1 MVATMKRY
9 TVRYERDEAGWWVA
23 SVKGVR
29 GCHTQGRTLEEA
41 RRRIEEALSLSV
53 TDAAAAVLVDE
64 VRLPREI
71 RRTLARSHAARGR
84 AEREQQKARAATTAA
99 VRLLRQRLKVSVR
112 DAGAL
117 LGLSYQRVQ
126 QLG

>member
-1 MVATMKRY
+1 MKRY

-41 RRRIEEALSLSV
+41 RRRIRDALGLSV
-53 TDAAAAVLVDE
+53 ADAAAAVLVDA

-71 RRTLARSHAARGR
+71 RRTLVQSRTARSR

-117 LGLSYQRVQ
+117 LGLSHQRVQ

>member
-1 MVATMKRY
+1 MVATMTRY
-9 TVRYERDEAGWWVA
+9 TVRYTRDAAGWWVA
-23 SVKGVR
+23 SVPKVR

-41 RRRIEEALSLSV
+41 RRRIREALGLAV
-53 TDAAAAVLVDE
+53 ANADAAVLVDD

-71 RRTLARSHAARGR
+71 RRTMAQSRTARTR
-84 AEREQQKARAATTAA
+84 AERAQQDAEAATTAA
-99 VRLLRQRLKVSVR
+99 VRLLRRRLKMSVR

-117 LGLSYQRVQ
+117 LGLSHQRVH

>member
-41 RRRIEEALSLSV
+41 RRRIREALGLAV
-53 TDAAAAVLVDE
+53 ANADATVLVDD

-71 RRTLARSHAARGR
+71 RRTVAQSRTARSRAA
-84 AEREQQKARAATTAA
+84 REQQKARAATKAA
-99 VRLLRQRLKVSVR
+99 VRILRQRLRVGVR

-117 LGLSYQRVQ
+117 LGLSHQRAQ

>member
-1 MVATMKRY
+1 MVATMTRY
-9 TVRYERDEAGWWVA
+9 TVRYTRDAAGWWVA
-23 SVKGVR
+23 SVPKVR

-41 RRRIEEALSLSV
+41 RRRIREALGLAV
-53 TDAAAAVLVDE
+53 ANADAAVLVDD

-71 RRTLARSHAARGR
+71 RRTMAQSRTARTR
-84 AEREQQKARAATTAA
+84 AERAQQDAKAATTAA
-99 VRLLRQRLKVSVR
+99 VRVLRRRLKMSVR

-117 LGLSYQRVQ
+117 LGLSHQRVH

>member
-1 MVATMKRY
+1 MVATMTRY
-9 TVRYERDEAGWWVA
+9 TVRYTRDAAGWWVA
-23 SVKGVR
+23 SVPKVR

-41 RRRIEEALSLSV
+41 RRRIREALGLAV
-53 TDAAAAVLVDE
+53 ANADAAVLVDD

-71 RRTLARSHAARGR
+71 RRTMAQSRTARTR
-84 AEREQQKARAATTAA
+84 AERAQQDAKAATTAA
-99 VRLLRQRLKVSVR
+99 VRLLRRRLKMTVR

-117 LGLSYQRVQ
+117 LGLSHQRVH

>member
-1 MVATMKRY
+1 MTRY
-9 TVRYERDEAGWWVA
+9 TVRYTRDAAGWWVA
-23 SVKGVR
+23 SVPKVR

-41 RRRIEEALSLSV
+41 RRRIREALGLAV
-53 TDAAAAVLVDE
+53 ANADAAVLVDD

-71 RRTLARSHAARGR
+71 RRTMAQSRTARTR
-84 AEREQQKARAATTAA
+84 AERAQQDAKAATTAA
-99 VRLLRQRLKVSVR
+99 VRLLRRRLKMTVR

-117 LGLSYQRVQ
+117 LGLSHQRVH